1 MRDKNN
7 NKSVNIQNG
16 QNDNALIFRIHK
28 IKVKFVTF
36 AQILYDKVSSQR
48 NKKKIINDP
57 VFGFI
62 TVQSD
67 LVFDL
72 MEHPWMQRLRRIK
85 QLGLSYLVYPG
96 ANHTRFEHTLGAVHL
111 MRQTISSLRLKG
123 HTITGEEAE
132 AATIAILLHDIG
144 HGPFSH
150 VLENSLVD
158 IGHENLSSLLIR
170 KLNDQFGNRLEPALE
185 IFENRYPKKFLHQL
199 VSGQLDM
206 DRLDYLARDSFYTG
220 VAEGVVG
227 IDRIIKMLE
236 VHDDQLVV
244 EEKGVYSI
252 EKFLIARRLMY
263 WQVYLHKTVLS
274 ADAQLLNLLRRAREL
289 VAAGE
294 GLFATPALSLFLKH
308 SFTASDFENNI
319 VIDDKGILE
328 HFVSLDDTDIF
339 ASVKAWQN
347 HPDFT
352 LSYLARGLTERRLF
366 AARLMQKP
374 MPRKELMGLK
384 SRVCQQLELD
394 PSLADYFVVHKGIS
408 NSAYSEL
415 TGNINIIDK
424 HGRIK
429 DIRQASDI
437 NLSVLTKLVL
447 KFFVS
452 YPKELVF
459 N

>member
-16 QNDNALIFRIHK
+16 QNDNTLIFRIHK

-36 AQILYDKVSSQR
+36 AQILFVIVSSQR

-62 TVQSD
+62 TIQSD

-85 QLGLSYLVYPG
+85 QLGLSFLVYPG
-96 ANHTRFEHTLGAVHL
+96 ANHTRFEHALGAVHL
-111 MRQTISSLRLKG
+111 MRQAISSLRLKG
-123 HTITGEEAE
+123 HAITDEEAE

-158 IGHENLSSLLIR
+158 IRHEKLSSLLIGS
-170 KLNDQFGNRLEPALE
+170 LNNQFGNRLEPALQ
-185 IFENRYPKKFLHQL
+185 IFEDRYPKKFLHQL

-227 IDRIIKMLE
+227 IDRIIKMLD

-274 ADAQLLNLLRRAREL
+274 ADTQLINLLRRAREL
-289 VAAGE
+289 VAG
-294 GLFATPALSLFLKH
+294 GDRLFATPALRLFLEH
-308 SFTASDFENNI
+308 SFSATDFESNI
-319 VIDDKGILE
+319 TIDGKGILE

-347 HPDFT
+347 HPDFI
-352 LSYLARGLTERRLF
+352 LSYLSRGLTDRRLF
-366 AARLMQKP
+366 AARLLQKP
-374 MPRKELMGLK
+374 VSQRELQVL
-384 SRVCQQLELD
+384 RTQVCQQLEVE
-394 PSLADYFVVHKGIS
+394 PSQSDYFVVHKGIS
-408 NSAYSEL
+408 NSAYSVL

-424 HGRIK
+424 HGKIR

-447 KFFVS
+447 KFFLS